1 MHTLST
7 LFPAAFPAL
16 ALSHFVAL
24 LSPGPDFFLL
34 VGYAVRYRIR
44 GSIGLCLGIA
54 AGNALYIVLAIVGW
68 GLLRQAP
75 LLFLLIELLGAGYLL
90 WIGSLL
96 IRSRPATLAMES
108 VRAARPGFGRQLLL
122 GLGSSLLN
130 PKNALFYLALMTSLL
145 GPAVTLL
152 QQTVS
157 GLWMVSVVFFWDLLL
172 VSAIA
177 LPQIQRRLGAI
188 VWRVERAAGAIL
200 CSSAWGLSGDFCTTS
215 PSGYMLK
222 HMEKLAELKRAKLL
236 ALSLLLI
243 AAALFITTLALPP
256 SPWVG
261 ALKAI
266 SEAAMVGALA
276 DWFAVVALFRR
287 IPLPFVARHTA
298 IIPRNKDRIADNLG
312 RFVEEKFLDTP
323 SLVALIRRYQPAL
336 MLGNWF
342 SQPENARR
350 VGQHLL
356 QVMSGFLEL
365 TDDARIQRL
374 LRRAV
379 HKAIDKVDLTQT
391 SAMMLEGLTRD
402 NRHQKLLDSLINQL
416 IALLQRDSSRAFIA
430 RGIVHW
436 LETEHPLKAKL
447 LPTEWL
453 GEHSAEMVTD
463 AVNTLLDEVTHD
475 RTHQIRQTFDRAVQ
489 KLIDNLKSDP
499 DMAQKAD
506 NIKAWL
512 KNDETF
518 NHYLGEVWGDLR
530 GWVKNDI
537 SSDDSRIKQRI
548 AEAGQWFGETLLRD
562 DALRESLNEHLEQA
576 AHRVAPEFA
585 AFLTRHI
592 SDTVKSWDARDMSR
606 QIELNIGKDL
616 QFIRINGTLVGGT
629 IGLLLWLLS
638 QIPSLLHLHIG

>member
-7 LFPAAFPAL
+7 LFPAVFPAL

-188 VWRVERAAGAIL
+188 VWRVERAAGA
-200 CSSAWGLSGDFCTTS
+200 SSAWGLSGDFCTTS

-243 AAALFITTLALPP
+243 AAAIFITTLALPP